1 MKRKIIIWVVLTGIL
16 VFVLAACVPSSATNP
31 GEEPLYTPEQAEEA
45 GTSLP
50 PAEDGII
57 PTSVP
62 QGTLPAI
69 TRESVENL
77 APATIVPDAAISIPE
92 DKIVTPPP
100 PPPANPDSKL
110 TEDEF
115 VQMAQED
122 LSQRLGIPSEEI
134 ELVSYEEVQW
144 RDGSLGC
151 PQPKMRYI
159 QVITPGYRIQ
169 LTAQGQMYNYHGAT
183 NREPFLCT
191 LKLGG
196 KDIPVPPPPNM
207 DE

>member
-1 MKRKIIIWVVLTGIL
+1 MKRQLTIRIILTGI
-16 VFVLAACVPSSATNP
+16 FVLALAACAPSSVTNP
-31 GEEPLYTPEQAEEA
+31 DEEPSYSPADEQETA
-45 GTSLP
+45 
-50 PAEDGII
+50 
-57 PTSVP
+57 VP
-62 QGTLPAI
+62 LSPDDLPAI
-69 TRESVENL
+69 TRESADNL
-77 APATIVPDAAISIPE
+77 APATVVPEAAISLPE
-92 DKIVTPPP
+92 KEIVTPPP
-100 PPPANPDSKL
+100 PADPARKP

-115 VQMAQED
+115 VQMARED
-122 LSQRLGIPSEEI
+122 LSQRLDISPEEI
-134 ELVSYEEVQW
+134 ELINYEEVQW

-169 LTAQGQMYNYHGAT
+169 LSAQGQIYNYHGAA

-196 KDIPVPPPPNM
+196 KDVPAPPPPNM